1 MGVESALAEPRPEAR
16 EAAAANFALADADAD
31 ALALI
36 DRFRPDGIVVAT
48 PANAHEALAIEAL
61 RRNIPVLVEKPVAD
75 NSKAAARLCEAAG
88 KSRAF
93 LQPGHI
99 LRFSAG
105 HRALR
110 DVLAAGAIGHQ
121 LRFSSR
127 RYRDR
132 SHAERYPDI
141 DPVLM
146 TLVHDIDLALWF
158 DPGEP
163 VAVSARRGPPGTA
176 ASLTTAHV
184 VSASGVEW
192 LLSTAWVHPG
202 PNCPPD
208 RVEIFC
214 TDGSAELEVGSH
226 IDVFGPTPRRI
237 DLARDDDPLRTEL
250 ECFVAGVRAGKS
262 QSPVSPGEALAGL
275 ELAERIMEALRRP

>member
-1 MGVESALAEPRPEAR
+1 MGIERAVAEVRPEAR
-16 EAAAANFALADADAD
+16 AAAVAEFVLADSDAHS
-31 ALALI
+31 LVLI

-48 PANAHEALAIEAL
+48 PANAHEALATEAL
-61 RRNIPVLVEKPVAD
+61 RLGIPVLVEKPVAE
-75 NSKAAARLCEAAG
+75 NSAAVARLCAAAAG
-88 KSRAF
+88 SRAF

-110 DVLAAGAIGHQ
+110 DVLAGGAIGRL

-158 DPGEP
+158 DPSLP
-163 VAVSARRGPPGTA
+163 VAVSARRNPLGTA

-184 VSASGVEW
+184 ESAAGVEW

-202 PNCPPD
+202 PDCPPD
-208 RVEIFC
+208 RVEIFG
-214 TDGSAELEVGSH
+214 TEGSAELEVGSH
-226 IDVFGPTPRRI
+226 IDVFGPTHRRI
-237 DLARDDDPLRTEL
+237 ELARDDDPLRTEL
-250 ECFVAGVRAGKS
+250 ECFVEGIRAGKS
-262 QSPVSPGEALAGL
+262 QSPVSPDEALTGL
-275 ELAERIMEALRRP
+275 QLAERIMETLQAP